1 MVAGTKIP
9 NYCVISET
17 AATAREIERQGEVRY
32 YIGYNNT
39 TSGLEGMRI
48 LISEASM
55 KLIMKVGGFRC
66 ELRGVLD
73 IKVYSLNIL
82 YVLNFHFADQRIYG
96 DILACRP

>member
-1 MVAGTKIP
+1 MVVGTKIP

-17 AATAREIERQGEVRY
+17 AATAREIERQGEGRY
-32 YIGYNNT
+32 YFRYNNT

-66 ELRGVLD
+66 ELRGVLN
-73 IKVYSLNIL
+73 IKVHSLNML